1 MTTAELN
8 DAAWKEHPYTFRN
21 NRGAGLFKKTYAT
34 QDGAHKTVQQYITF
48 GIPEPPRGRKP
59 DDLKGGDRIGWT
71 DVVITPEMVGRTIAV
86 FTNIEIKGPG
96 DVLDKGQI
104 KWHNLV
110 IEHGGISEI
119 WHTDKVIKTHI
130 K

>member
-8 DAAWKEHPYTFRN
+8 DAAWRARPYTWRN
-21 NRGAGLFKKTYAT
+21 NRGSGLFKKTYT
-34 QDGAHKTVQQYITF
+34 TSDGLHRTVQQYITF
-48 GIPEPPRGRKP
+48 GIPDPPRGRKP

-71 DVVITPEMVGRTIAV
+71 DIIITPEMVGKTVAV
-86 FTNIEIKGPG
+86 FTSLEIKGPG

-110 IEHGGISEI
+110 LEHGGISEI
-119 WHTDKVIKTHI
+119 WKPTEVISKLI